1 MVLNYS
7 LGAEGCVFASCLA
20 GGLERRRAKGPSRGV
35 PGSPATWEGE
45 ELSRCR
51 RDAPTRGGR
60 EATWVGFRSGS
71 ASPSPSSDF
80 VTPFRLLSQASCRK
94 ETPRASPALR
104 EGPDPFFLGRGGL
117 LGEGRH
123 LPSPR
128 AAFPPSAPGTSPSG
142 ESRRYPTTLNSR
154 QLGV

>member
-1 MVLNYS
+1 MVWNYT

-35 PGSPATWEGE
+35 RGSPATWEGE
-45 ELSRCR
+45 ELSLCR
-51 RDAPTRGGR
+51 RD
-60 EATWVGFRSGS
+60 ATWVGFRSGS

-104 EGPDPFFLGRGGL
+104 EGPDPSFLGRGGL

-128 AAFPPSAPGTSPSG
+128 AAFPPSAPGTLPSG
-142 ESRRYPTTLNSR
+142 ESRRYPTAPF
-154 QLGV
+154 